1 MIVRIVLWSL
11 ADAKASYE
19 ELEQKLAPL
28 PAPSVWLWN
37 EVNERFGALVHDVD
51 EAVDALAEARALI
64 GKEPEL
70 YEEFDAL

>member
-1 MIVRIVLWSL
+1 VIVRIVLWSL

-37 EVNERFGALVHDVD
+37 EANERFGALVHDVD
-51 EAVDALAEARALI
+51 EAVDALAEARAR
-64 GKEPEL
+64 
-70 YEEFDAL
+70 